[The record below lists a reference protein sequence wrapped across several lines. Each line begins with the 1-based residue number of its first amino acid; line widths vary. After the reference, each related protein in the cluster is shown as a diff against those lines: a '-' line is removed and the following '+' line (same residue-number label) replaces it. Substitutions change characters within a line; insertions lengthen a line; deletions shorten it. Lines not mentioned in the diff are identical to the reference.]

1 MTTVGIIANPA
12 SGKDIRRIVAQG
24 WVVSNQEKIAIV
36 RRLLRGLEAGGVDR
50 ALFMP
55 ESLGIG
61 YAAVEALGSTTI
73 QVEILPMDVQAR
85 QEDST
90 RAAELMAQLEVGC
103 LVTLGGDGTNRA
115 VFKGCG
121 SHIPILPISTGTN
134 NVFPEFQEGTTAG
147 LAAAMVATGAV
158 SREAAC
164 WRSKVLRL
172 YRHGE
177 PVDLALVDLAIATD
191 GVIGAR
197 AIWEVKR
204 LHELFL
210 TRAQPWS
217 IGLSAVGGMVHPI
230 DAHSP
235 AGLHLVFG
243 DGGQPVQAPIGPG
256 LFATMYISHIQT
268 ITPNQRLPLH
278 LERQVALAFDGERD
292 ITAGPGED
300 LAIALGTDGP
310 WVIDPRRTLEAGAR
324 SRGTRADHGF

>member
-1 MTTVGIIANPA
+1 MVTVGIIANPA

-61 YAAVEALGSTTI
+61 YAAVEALGSTKI
-73 QVEILPMDVQAR
+73 QVDILPMDVQAN

-90 RAAELMAQLEVGC
+90 RAAERMAKLEVGC

-121 SHIPILPISTGTN
+121 SYIPILPISTGTN

-158 SREAAC
+158 AREAAC
-164 WRSKVLRL
+164 WRSKVLHI

-177 PVDLALVDLAIATD
+177 LVNLALVDLAIASD

-197 AIWEVKR
+197 AIWEVNR
-204 LHELFL
+204 LSELFL
-210 TRAQPWS
+210 TRAHPWS
-217 IGLSAVGGMVHPI
+217 IGLSAIGGMLHPL

-235 AGLHLVFG
+235 SGLHLIFG
-243 DGGQPVQAPIGPG
+243 DGGQTVQAPIGPG
-256 LFATMYISHIQT
+256 LFATLHVRHVRT
-268 ITPNQRLPLH
+268 LTPGQHMPLH
-278 LERQVALAFDGERD
+278 LERQIALAFDGERD
-292 ITAGPGED
+292 MTAGPGDD
-300 LAIALGTDGP
+300 LEVMLSTEGP
-310 WVIDPRRTLEAGAR
+310 WVIDPRRAIEAGVR
-324 SRGTRADHGF
+324 SR

>member
-1 MTTVGIIANPA
+1 MITVGIIANPA

-36 RRLLRGLEAGGVDR
+36 RRLLRGLEAGGVER

-61 YAAVEALGSTTI
+61 YAAIEALESTTI
-73 QVEILPMDVQAR
+73 KVDILPMNVQAN

-90 RAAELMAQLEVGC
+90 RAAEQMAKLEVGC

-121 SHIPILPISTGTN
+121 SRVPILPISTGTN

-158 SREAAC
+158 TREAAC
-164 WRSKVLRL
+164 WRSKVLHI
-172 YRHGE
+172 YRNGE
-177 PVDLALVDLAIATD
+177 PVDLALVDLAVATD

-197 AIWEVKR
+197 AIWEVNR
-204 LHELFL
+204 ISELFL
-210 TRAQPWS
+210 TRAHPWS
-217 IGLSAVGGMVHPI
+217 IGLSAIGGMLHPL
-230 DAHSP
+230 DAYSP
-235 AGLHLVFG
+235 SGLHLVFG
-243 DGGQPVQAPIGPG
+243 DGGQTVQAPIGPG
-256 LFATMYISHIQT
+256 LFATLHVRQVQT
-268 ITPNQRLPLH
+268 LTPNQRMPLH

-292 ITAGPGED
+292 MTAGPGDNLEIM
-300 LAIALGTDGP
+300 LSTEGP
-310 WVIDPRRTLEAGAR
+310 WVIDPRRTIEAGVR
-324 SRGTRADHGF
+324 SRL